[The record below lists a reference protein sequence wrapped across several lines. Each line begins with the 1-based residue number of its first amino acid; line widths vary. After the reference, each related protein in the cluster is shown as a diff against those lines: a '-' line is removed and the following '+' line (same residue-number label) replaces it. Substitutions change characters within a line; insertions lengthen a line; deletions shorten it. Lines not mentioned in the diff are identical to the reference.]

1 MNRYITLD
9 KALII
14 KSIEWLN
21 KAKHENIHISCVLPK
36 DLINTIE
43 LLNQSLTKGSNYE
56 N

>member
-9 KALII
+9 TALII

-21 KAKHENIHISCVLPK
+21 KAKHENIHLPCVMPK
-36 DLINTIE
+36 DLINTIDK
-43 LLNQSLTKGSNYE
+43 LNQSLTKGSSYE